1 MPMFTGIVEEI
12 GTVKHV
18 RSEKSVRTLEI
29 KANRILEDMHIG
41 DSISVNGACLT
52 VIDFNDTAFS
62 VQVIKGTEN
71 KTYLA
76 DLQRQA
82 EVNLERAMS
91 GNGRFGGHFVLGHVD
106 ELGTISKVNESSN
119 SKIISIKTSKNVLNQ
134 MVQQGSITVDGVS
147 LTVFDLHETTFDI
160 HLIPETRKSTILS
173 DKKVGDA
180 VHLETDVLFKYVEN
194 IMNHQK
200 SELTE
205 DKLRAFGF

>member
-1 MPMFTGIVEEI
+1 MFTGIVEEI
-12 GTVKHV
+12 GTVQHV
-18 RSEKSVRTLEI
+18 RSEKSVRTIEI

-106 ELGTISKVNESSN
+106 ELGTISKINESAN

-200 SELTE
+200 SKLTE

>member
-12 GTVKHV
+12 GTVQHV

-82 EVNLERAMS
+82 EVNLERERS

-106 ELGTISKVNESSN
+106 ELGTISKVNESAN

>member
-1 MPMFTGIVEEI
+1 MFTGIVEEI
-12 GTVKHV
+12 GIVQQV

-106 ELGTISKVNESSN
+106 ELGTISKVNESAN

-134 MVQQGSITVDGVS
+134 MVQQGSITIDGVS

-200 SELTE
+200 SKLTE

>member
-1 MPMFTGIVEEI
+1 MFTGIVEEI
-12 GTVKHV
+12 GTVQHV

-106 ELGTISKVNESSN
+106 ELGTISKVNESAN

-134 MVQQGSITVDGVS
+134 MVQQGTITVDGVS